1 MPGRLDFD
9 VELGGAGRRRDE
21 REPMRLLLLGD
32 FSGAPSTERPP
43 LANRQTRRVDFE
55 TLDDVVHWLAPRV
68 QMPTGEI
75 RFERIDDFHPDQLFA
90 RVDLFQTLR
99 HARANPTALT
109 NDIGDLLGKP
119 AESAAPPAPAG
130 ATGGIEALI
139 RRVVAPYVVKD
150 TESGTRAYLTA
161 VDAAISGEM
170 RALLHAP
177 AFQSLESAWRGV
189 QWLVSSLELGDELQL
204 HLLDVTREELLA
216 DFASAESGPTST
228 GLHQAVVDRTRNV
241 PGGHGWSAVVGLFR
255 FGQSDH
261 DIGLLGSLGVIASK
275 AGGPFLADADL
286 ALVAGDAP
294 ASAAWHRLRRSEAAR
309 WIGLAAPR
317 VLVRMPYGKVSN
329 PIEAFAFEEIVGE
342 PGHEQLLWGHASM
355 AAALLIG
362 RAFTARGW
370 EMEPGDERE
379 IDDLPAYTFVRD
391 GERELQPCT
400 ERLLTETL
408 ISTMLQA
415 GLLPIAG
422 RRNANTAVAVRFQS
436 VADPPAPLAWSR
448 RS

>member
-1 MPGRLDFD
+1 MDFD
-9 VELGGAGRRRDE
+9 VDLGRRGRPLGDQV
-21 REPMRLLLLGD
+21 PMRLLLLGD
-32 FSGAPSTERPP
+32 FSGAPATERPP
-43 LANRQTRRVDFE
+43 LANRPTRRVDFDS
-55 TLDDVVHWLAPRV
+55 LDEGVRRFAPRV
-68 QMPTGEI
+68 QMPSGEI
-75 RFERIDDFHPDQLFA
+75 RFQCIDDFHPDRLFA
-90 RVDLFQTLR
+90 RVDLFRALR
-99 HARANPTALT
+99 HARANPAALT
-109 NDIGDLLGKP
+109 NDIGDLLGRP
-119 AESAAPPAPAG
+119 FESNAASAPAG
-130 ATGGIEALI
+130 ATGGIEGLI

-150 TESGTRAYLTA
+150 TESESRAHLSA

-189 QWLVSSLELGDELQL
+189 RWLVSSLELGEELQL
-204 HLLDVTREELLA
+204 HLLDVTREELIA
-216 DFASAESGPTST
+216 DFASAASGPTST
-228 GLHQAVVDRTRNV
+228 ALYQAVVDRTRNT
-241 PGGHGWSAVVGLFR
+241 PGGEGWSAVVALFR
-255 FGQSDH
+255 FGPSDD

-286 ALVAGDAP
+286 ALAAGDAP
-294 ASAAWHRLRRSEAAR
+294 ASAAWQRLRRSEAAR

-329 PIEAFAFEEIVGE
+329 PIEAFAFEEILGE
-342 PGHEQLLWGHASM
+342 PAHEQLLWGHACV

-379 IDDLPAYTFVRD
+379 IGDLPAYTFVRD

-400 ERLLTETL
+400 ERLLNEAL
-408 ISTMLQA
+408 MSTMLQV

-422 RRNANTAVAVRFQS
+422 RRNANSAVAVRFQS